1 MTEPFVTKI
10 LLATDGSS
18 DAALAA
24 KAAADLAKTTG
35 AELHL
40 VHAWQVGVGPRLE
53 AYLRSQQER
62 DARAL
67 LEAQVELVQTLG
79 ASVAGSHLREGKP
92 VEEIVGL
99 SEEIGPGL
107 IVMGSRGLG
116 TVGRLLLGSVCEGV
130 VHDARDPVL
139 VARGREKAWPPQR
152 LIIGDDGSAAAR
164 EAGELAARIGHL
176 FGARGVI
183 VHAYLEMPEIEAKV
197 RAFDPRAADDALGRA
212 ERALEGRAH
221 ELEELL
227 GSRLQP
233 EIAVGDA
240 AYVLLEEA
248 GEGDEQRALIAVGS
262 RGLGPVGRMRLGS
275 TSTKVLRAARGPV
288 LVCPLRGQET
298 GDEGDRLG

>member
-24 KAAADLAKTTG
+24 RAAADLSKATG

-40 VHAWQVGVGPRLE
+40 VHAWQVGAGPRLE

-62 DARAL
+62 DACAL
-67 LEAQVELVQTLG
+67 LEGQVELAQTLG
-79 ASVAGSHLREGKP
+79 VSVAGSHLREGQP

-99 SEEIGPGL
+99 SEEIGAGL

-116 TVGRLLLGSVCEGV
+116 PVGRLLLGSVCEGV
-130 VHDARDPVL
+130 VHNARDPVL
-139 VARGREKAWPPQR
+139 VARGEEAWPPQR

-164 EAGELAARIGHL
+164 GAGELAARIGRL

-183 VHAYLEMPEIEAKV
+183 VHAYVEMPEIDVKV

-212 ERALEGRAH
+212 ERTLEGRAR
-221 ELEELL
+221 ELEEVL
-227 GSRLQP
+227 GSHPRP

-240 AYVLLEEA
+240 AHVLLEEA
-248 GEGDEQRALIAVGS
+248 GEGDEKRALIAVGS
-262 RGLGPVGRMRLGS
+262 RGLGRVGRMRLGS

-288 LVCPLRGQET
+288 LVCPPADPLNG
-298 GDEGDRLG
+298 G

>member
-40 VHAWQVGVGPRLE
+40 
-53 AYLRSQQER
+53 
-62 DARAL
+62 
-67 LEAQVELVQTLG
+67 
-79 ASVAGSHLREGKP
+79 
-92 VEEIVGL
+92 
-99 SEEIGPGL
+99 
-107 IVMGSRGLG
+107 
-116 TVGRLLLGSVCEGV
+116 
-130 VHDARDPVL
+130 
-139 VARGREKAWPPQR
+139 
-152 LIIGDDGSAAAR
+152 
-164 EAGELAARIGHL
+164 
-176 FGARGVI
+176 